1 MTRFLLRR
9 LGYSVITILLATVI
23 VFALSRM
30 SGDPRLLYLNN
41 FSHVGPEIWD
51 AWGRKL
57 GLDKPLPLQYLFWL
71 RDILIGD
78 WGESIASSE
87 PVWDSVIER
96 LPLTLKLTGGGFVFA
111 VLVGIPLGV
120 LSGVY
125 RSSIWDYMGRT
136 MAVLGQ
142 SVPAFW
148 LGIVLILIFSVKLRW
163 LPVAGQGGFSHYIM
177 PSIILG
183 WFGSAGFLRLT
194 RSAMLDVMDSEY
206 VKLARAKGV
215 NHMTL
220 MWKHAFRN
228 ALIAPLT
235 YGGLLLA
242 GFATGTVLTETIYA
256 LPGLG
261 RLALQAVLNNDF
273 PILQGSALF
282 FALLYVFFAFILD
295 MIYALVDPRIRYD

>member
-1 MTRFLLRR
+1 MTQFLLRR
-9 LGYSVITILLATVI
+9 VGYSLVTIILATVI

-30 SGDPRLLYLNN
+30 SGDPRLLYLNS
-41 FSHVGPEIWD
+41 FSHVGQEVWD
-51 AWGRKL
+51 AWGVKL
-57 GLDKPLPLQYLFWL
+57 GLDKPLPMQYLYWL
-71 RDILIGD
+71 RDILLFD
-78 WGESIASSE
+78 WGESIDTGI
-87 PVWDSVIER
+87 PVWTAVTDR
-96 LPLTLKLTGGGFVFA
+96 LPLTLKLTAGGFVFA

-125 RSSIWDYMGRT
+125 RSTFWDYLGRT

-148 LGIVLILIFSVKLRW
+148 LAIVLILIFSVRLEL
-163 LPVAGQGGFSHYIM
+163 LPAAGQGGFSHWIM
-177 PSIILG
+177 PSVILG

-215 NHMTL
+215 GKFTL
-220 MWKHAFRN
+220 IWKHAFRN

-261 RLALQAVLNNDF
+261 RLALQAVYANDF
-273 PILQGSALF
+273 PILQGSVLF
-282 FALLYVFFAFILD
+282 FAAMYVAFAFILD
-295 MIYALVDPRIRYD
+295 MIYAIVDPRIRYT

>member
-1 MTRFLLRR
+1 
-9 LGYSVITILLATVI
+9 
-23 VFALSRM
+23 
-30 SGDPRLLYLNN
+30 
-41 FSHVGPEIWD
+41 
-51 AWGRKL
+51 
-57 GLDKPLPLQYLFWL
+57 
-71 RDILIGD
+71 
-78 WGESIASSE
+78 
-87 PVWDSVIER
+87 
-96 LPLTLKLTGGGFVFA
+96 
-111 VLVGIPLGV
+111 
-120 LSGVY
+120 
-125 RSSIWDYMGRT
+125 

-148 LGIVLILIFSVKLRW
+148 LAIVLILIFSVRLEW
-163 LPVAGQGGFSHYIM
+163 LPAAGQGGFSHYIM

-215 NHMTL
+215 GKFTL
-220 MWKHAFRN
+220 VWKHAFRN

-261 RLALQAVLNNDF
+261 KAGAASRLRKRLPDSARLRAVFRSDVCGFRLHT
-273 PILQGSALF
+273 G
-282 FALLYVFFAFILD
+282 
-295 MIYALVDPRIRYD
+295 YDLRLC

>member
-1 MTRFLLRR
+1 MR
-9 LGYSVITILLATVI
+9 
-23 VFALSRM
+23 
-30 SGDPRLLYLNN
+30 
-41 FSHVGPEIWD
+41 
-51 AWGRKL
+51 
-57 GLDKPLPLQYLFWL
+57 DK
-71 RDILIGD
+71 
-78 WGESIASSE
+78 E
-87 PVWDSVIER
+87 
-96 LPLTLKLTGGGFVFA
+96 
-111 VLVGIPLGV
+111 
-120 LSGVY
+120 
-125 RSSIWDYMGRT
+125 
-136 MAVLGQ
+136 
-142 SVPAFW
+142 
-148 LGIVLILIFSVKLRW
+148 
-163 LPVAGQGGFSHYIM
+163 GFSHYIM

-220 MWKHAFRN
+220 VWKHAFRN

-282 FALLYVFFAFILD
+282 LPYCMCSLRFILD